1 MLIIYFAGT
10 FAIAIANYFIANKR
24 ISILFNLIFLVL
36 QIGVNIHAFFNYHS
50 EEINY
55 FRYDAIGLLC
65 LSILTI
71 ISLGTFYHSYFYHK
85 RNKQSFQQ
93 ERAYYSALMILIVC
107 MTGVYLADHAA
118 ILWAFIEGTTLTVA
132 MLIYHER
139 TNTALE
145 ATWKYIFICSIGIAF
160 AFAGV
165 LFLAMASHDAGIE
178 VLSISRL
185 VAEAA
190 KLDPIWLK
198 IAFVLTLIGFS
209 AKLGVFPFYTV
220 GIGAQMVAPF
230 PINALFATTLK
241 NTGFVGVYR
250 VFSIV
255 THSEA
260 INWSENVLILVGLV
274 SLLVAAAQLSIVANI
289 SRALAYSSLEHMG
302 LICLGLAVGGLGY
315 YTVIFHL
322 VLHSFAK
329 SGFFF
334 QTGQIFQ
341 QYQTFQLEK
350 MGNYFK
356 QNPMGGLVVIFAFL
370 CLMALPPS
378 GLFITEIML
387 FRAIFERGQTAV
399 GIIALILLTVIL
411 YNLTKRIFAILYA
424 NENQVVDNQTIL
436 IAPNFRKREA
446 FSQVL
451 LLGLVVYLG
460 FNPPDFFVRLL
471 VEAARVLQ

>member
-1 MLIIYFAGT
+1 M
-10 FAIAIANYFIANKR
+10 
-24 ISILFNLIFLVL
+24 VL
-36 QIGVNIHAFFNYHS
+36 QVGINVHAFLNYNL
-50 EEINY
+50 EEIHY

-71 ISLGTFYHSYFYHK
+71 ISFGTFYHSYFYHK
-85 RNKQSFQQ
+85 RNEQSPQQ
-93 ERAYYSALMILIVC
+93 ESVYYSALMILIVC

-118 ILWAFIEGTTLTVA
+118 ILWAFIEGTTLTMA

-139 TNTALE
+139 TNAALE

-185 VAEAA
+185 MSEAS

-241 NTGFVGVYR
+241 NAGFIGIYR
-250 VFSIV
+250 MFSIV
-255 THSEA
+255 THTEA
-260 INWSENVLILVGLV
+260 ITWSENVLILVGLM
-274 SLLVAAAQLSIVANI
+274 SLFVAATQLSIATNI
-289 SRALAYSSLEHMG
+289 SKALAYSSLEHMG
-302 LICLGLAVGGLGY
+302 LICLGLAVGGIGY
-315 YTVIFHL
+315 YAVIFHL

-334 QTGQIFQ
+334 QTGQVFQ
-341 QYQTFQLEK
+341 QYQTFQLDR

-356 QNPMGGLVVIFAFL
+356 QNPMGGGVMIFAFL

-378 GLFITEIML
+378 GMFITEIML
-387 FRAIFERGQTAV
+387 FRAIFEKGQIIV
-399 GIIALILLTVIL
+399 GITALVLLTIIM
-411 YNLTKRIFAILYA
+411 YNLTKRVMAILYA
-424 NENQVVDNQTIL
+424 NENQVIDSENALVTPD
-436 IAPNFRKREA
+436 FRKREA

-460 FNPPDFFVRLL
+460 FNPPDFFVNLL
-471 VEAARVLQ
+471 AEAARMLQ